1 MENIFLESY
10 DIFKLYPNNSGKLY
24 SNFISN
30 NKRSSITR
38 CYYIISVENIFLT
51 YSHLL
56 IYEQCLYMLYTQNKL
71 KNGDFTLNIKKSDLA
86 KKFKTDI
93 TKSATDTIKRLCEM
107 QEVTISII
115 VKDKVD
121 KQMNIVEFID
131 TGVSE
136 KYADL
141 PEEINIRLNAE
152 FVKLYRCAYLDKI
165 EYLSDFSA
173 EQGSFVRYFMQ
184 HDLDGGIK
192 ASAILDKMG
201 VFEYIPFSRK
211 KRFEQ
216 EISNLNFYYKNE
228 KFQVKDGFVVQESGA
243 KRVSENQN
251 AQVMLFGII
260 YEQIL
265 KNYTKNIVLNDEN
278 LARYYERFDRFDKPQ
293 SFFKILSNL
302 ELMLNQSLHQ
312 ENATITYFSHFFDSV
327 VCKNDNGFVVFLE
340 LNQKGFEYII
350 SRRANLDLWD
360 IGSADY
366 GLTPY
371 NSEPARLI
379 N

>member
-24 SNFISN
+24 TDFLDNYRRFSV
-30 NKRSSITR
+30 TR

-71 KNGDFTLNIKKSDLA
+71 KNGDFSLKIKKSDLV

-107 QEVTISII
+107 QEVSISII
-115 VKDKVD
+115 VKDKID

-131 TGVSE
+131 TKPSD
-136 KYADL
+136 KYAEL

-152 FVKLYRCAYLDKI
+152 FVKLYRCAYMDKI
-165 EYLSDFSA
+165 EYLSGFNA
-173 EQGSFVRYFMQ
+173 EQGSFIRYFMQ

-216 EISNLNFYYKNE
+216 EIATINFYYKNE
-228 KFQVKDGFVVQESGA
+228 KYHIKDGFVVQENGT
-243 KRVSENQN
+243 KRISENQN
-251 AQVMLFGII
+251 AQVMLFDII
-260 YEQIL
+260 HEAIV
-265 KNYTKNIVLNDEN
+265 KNYSKSIVLNNTN
-278 LARYYERFDRFDKPQ
+278 LNRYYERFGKFDKPQ
-293 SFFKILSNL
+293 TFFKILSNL

-312 ENATITYFSHFFDSV
+312 EDSSITYFSHFFDSV
-327 VCKNDNGFVVFLE
+327 VCKNDGEFLIFLE

-360 IGSADY
+360 ISSADY

-371 NSEPARLI
+371 TSDKACLI